1 MKKTILVL
9 LVLVSFSGFS
19 QKVKLKK
26 GEILIDEVV
35 WMNYQDC
42 GAFDETCSILNKSK
56 DEVIFFKWIKV
67 KGAEPRTPS
76 NPDGNLTYVSV
87 KFLGFNKSF
96 EIQKTQKDIISL
108 LYNGKVI
115 STDGEI
121 DEDKASRMIEKY
133 GTEFS
138 DRLNQTNNNNTQ
150 TIIIKEETPRNGINI
165 NLGR

>member
-1 MKKTILVL
+1 MKKLILVL

-42 GAFDETCSILNKSK
+42 GSFDTTCSILNKNK
-56 DEVIFFKWIKV
+56 DEVIFFKWVAV
-67 KGAEPRTPS
+67 KGAEPKTAS
-76 NPDGNLTYVSV
+76 NTDGTLRYVEV

-96 EIQKTQKDIISL
+96 EIQKMQKDIIAL

-115 STDGEI
+115 NADGEL
-121 DEDKASRMIEKY
+121 DQEKAARMVEKY

-138 DRLNQTNNNNTQ
+138 NRLNQSNGNNTQ